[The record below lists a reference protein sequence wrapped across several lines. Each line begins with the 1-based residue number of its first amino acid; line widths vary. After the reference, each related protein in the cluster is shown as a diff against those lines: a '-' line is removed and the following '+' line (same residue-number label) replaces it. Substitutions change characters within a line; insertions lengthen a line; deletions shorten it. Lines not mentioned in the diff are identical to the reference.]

1 MSISNESINNDIDNI
16 RDTERDSPTNK
27 RKRDA
32 LSDEKI
38 DLDRRPFAIRPDS
51 SNPFAAPQTFIPQC
65 LLPRSQLPLA
75 YLDTAQDGSRLFV
88 ASVHI
93 LEACHTYGQVPSILI
108 VEDGSEKRLY
118 AIERVQ
124 RRKYALCRLAKC
136 VIKDEI
142 LGRAV
147 SDFRPLESLSKR
159 RALEPSRESGQPWWK
174 AAAVDFQQTAV
185 NGVSTMPT
193 LSLRHP
199 ELSETAEQQ
208 VEVRDTIPDDSLLV
222 QPTSLD
228 DTLQELARQYLDA
241 LYLSRT
247 PLAYFVKGPLA
258 RTRAAFSTHPADL
271 ISFLRGTVLTSATM
285 DKKFRDVLLE
295 LVKDF
300 AILDTPGTKPK
311 RKRKWKSKRDKQGL
325 FVGERDHIEQWWQ
338 KMEGTGKDSVSH
350 EPFEAA
356 LRRRAQAI
364 RIRETSLQ
372 VIIIMEIL
380 ALEAST
386 PLLPAVPAL
395 DGVQDPG
402 SQPQE
407 NRPADLDKKQRKKK
421 DSNMTAILETLIE
434 RLNIFYT
441 LESSPVKTREDESG
455 STRSDTK
462 DELRTFATEVIIP
475 FFASRIYEIANST
488 SKKLGGP
495 SAPRAIDKSSTAAPT
510 CRKPG
515 EPTIR
520 QPSEKKVRKPLGR
533 TSTDTLNK
541 VGKNP
546 PGLHTSVTDLD
557 ALATLI
563 KRENSETPSLSLQNI
578 EATQGILRK
587 RTTALDQYAAR
598 HKQIDLSAMS
608 QNLQQKAAKNKSV
621 EDKILRDALN
631 GIRKPN
637 RALATEETA
646 RNADESFA
654 RALARGKPSK
664 SHTQRN
670 AGGWREAKTI
680 TATPRHVKA
689 TPAPRRRA
697 AHPDHTLGEDGSG
710 STAVVPSTATR
721 HPSERHVV
729 PGSTFTVPQTGH
741 RHRQQEKKV
750 VETPSRGFAKFMPV
764 GLASEPGTLLHESP
778 TLSRGGI
785 GHLAVG
791 ATPMKR
797 LRMSS
802 LTETPISK
810 WGDGGGIIQCSP
822 AGVMSS
828 VQQDDSA
835 IGLSSSFSAMVA
847 KGGGRRGGENDEATG
862 TRDTHQGKSISDALG
877 WNDDDDDDDGD
888 DDDY

>member
-1 MSISNESINNDIDNI
+1 MSIYNESINNDYDNDNI

-32 LSDEKI
+32 LSDERI

-93 LEACHTYGQVPSILI
+93 LEACHTYGQVPSVLI

-124 RRKYALCRLAKC
+124 RRNYALCRLAKC
-136 VIKDEI
+136 VTKDEI
-142 LGRAV
+142 LGRAI

-174 AAAVDFQQTAV
+174 AAAVNFQQTAV
-185 NGVSTMPT
+185 DGVSTMPT

-199 ELSETAEQQ
+199 EPSETAEQ
-208 VEVRDTIPDDSLLV
+208 VEVRDTMLDDSLLV

-258 RTRAAFSTHPADL
+258 RTRAAFSSHPADL

-338 KMEGTGKDSVSH
+338 KMEGTGKDSGSH
-350 EPFEAA
+350 EPFEAV

-395 DGVQDPG
+395 DGLQDMG

-441 LESSPVKTREDESG
+441 LESSPVKTREDENG
-455 STRSDTK
+455 SSKPDTK

-495 SAPRAIDKSSTAAPT
+495 SAPRPIDKSSTAAPT

-520 QPSEKKVRKPLGR
+520 QPPEKKARKPLGR

-546 PGLHTSVTDLD
+546 PVLQTSVTDLD

-578 EATQGILRK
+578 EATKRISRK

-598 HKQIDLSAMS
+598 HKQIDLSAMT

-670 AGGWREAKTI
+670 AAGGSREAKTI
-680 TATPRHVKA
+680 TATPRHIKA

-697 AHPDHTLGEDGSG
+697 ANPDHSLGELGSG

-721 HPSERHVV
+721 LPAEPHVV
-729 PGSTFTVPQTGH
+729 PGSTFTIPTTGH
-741 RHRQQEKKV
+741 RHRQQNNV
-750 VETPSRGFAKFMPV
+750 LETPSRGFAKFMPA
-764 GLASEPGTLLHESP
+764 GLASEPGTLLNESP
-778 TLSRGGI
+778 TLSRAGI
-785 GHLAVG
+785 AHDAIG
-791 ATPMKR
+791 ATPMR
-797 LRMSS
+797 ALRMPS
-802 LTETPISK
+802 LAAETPISK
-810 WGDGGGIIQCSP
+810 LGDDDTAGVIKCSP
-822 AGVMSS
+822 AGVVVSC
-828 VQQDDSA
+828 VQQEDSA

-847 KGGGRRGGENDEATG
+847 KGGGDQE
-862 TRDTHQGKSISDALG
+862 KSLYDALG
-877 WNDDDDDDDGD
+877 WNDDDGD
-888 DDDY
+888 DY